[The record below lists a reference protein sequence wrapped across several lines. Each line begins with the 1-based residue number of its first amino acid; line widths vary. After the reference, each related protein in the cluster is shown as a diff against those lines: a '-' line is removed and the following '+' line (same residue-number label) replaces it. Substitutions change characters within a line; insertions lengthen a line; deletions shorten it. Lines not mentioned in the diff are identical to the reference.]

1 MMQIQL
7 GVKMPFKK
15 VSEYPQYIPIE
26 VEGKNYK
33 EIYEILEKIHNQ
45 IEWSRDRPMR
55 DDERLSHTEYI
66 VGLQSRVLMLIFS
79 KHLKVGKE

>member
-15 VSEYPQYIPIE
+15 VSEYPKYIPIE
-26 VEGKNYK
+26 VEQESYK
-33 EIYEILEKIHNQ
+33 DIYILLEEIDRQ
-45 IEWSRDRPMR
+45 IKWSKDRPMR
-55 DDERLSHTEYI
+55 DDERLAHVEYI
-66 VGLQSRVLMLIFS
+66 SGLQSKVLMLIFS